1 MGHQLGDSLL
11 AKLAMRLNKLT
22 RENDVFYRLG
32 GDEFALVMSNTN
44 DILTITR
51 MAKQFLAAIATPFK
65 MAGHELAITSSVGIV
80 LFPEDGNTPEILL
93 KNADTAMYHAKR
105 KVTATCSLMTT

>member
-1 MGHQLGDSLL
+1 LGHQLGDSLL

-80 LFPEDGNTPEILL
+80 
-93 KNADTAMYHAKR
+93 
-105 KVTATCSLMTT
+105 